1 MATTSVTSTRQQSPV
16 VRATVIAA
24 VLAMSGLLLV
34 GCNQT
39 AKDSAAISGELKK
52 FQGLN
57 GKIDIAGGTAHIP
70 VMNEA
75 VKRINAANPNIRITV
90 AGGGSGV
97 GIKKVGEGLVEI
109 GNTGRAITQKEK
121 ETHGLITYPFALD
134 GVAVVV
140 HPSNPVASLSGE
152 QMKRLYAGEIA
163 NWKEI
168 GGPDGAVHLIMRD
181 ESSGTR
187 EVFWEIL
194 LGKGK
199 IDPGANVASSNG
211 AVKVAVGKNP
221 LAIGYTSLGHVDDTV
236 KSVAIDGHA
245 PTQENVLSGKYRVTR
260 KLYMNTK
267 GQPSELVQTFIN
279 YIRGP
284 EGNTI
289 VREAGFIPVKE

>member
-1 MATTSVTSTRQQSPV
+1 MTTSTWQRSPL
-16 VRATVIAA
+16 VRGTLIAA
-24 VLAMSGLLLV
+24 LLAMNGLLLV

-39 AKDSAAISGELKK
+39 TKNPVTISAELKT
-52 FQGLN
+52 FQGLK

-70 VMNEA
+70 LMNEA
-75 VKRINAANPNIRITV
+75 VKRINAANPDIRITV

-109 GNTGRAITQKEK
+109 GNTGRAITDKEK
-121 ETHGLITYPFALD
+121 EAHGLITYPIALD
-134 GVAVVV
+134 CVTIIV
-140 HPSNPVASLSGE
+140 HPSNPVAALSGE
-152 QMKRLYAGEIA
+152 QMKKLYAGEIA
-163 NWKEI
+163 NWNEV

-187 EVFWEIL
+187 EVFWEVL

-199 IDPGANVASSNG
+199 IDPSANVAASNG
-211 AVKVAVGKNP
+211 AVKVAVGKDP

-236 KSVAIDGHA
+236 KTVAIDGVA
-245 PTQENVLSGKYRVTR
+245 PTVESALSGKYRVTR

-267 GQPSELVQTFIN
+267 GQPNELVRTFID

-284 EGNTI
+284 EVDTI